1 MPNTV
6 RTLADS
12 FAKLA
17 RRAAEIVWYT
27 GFPISFFN
35 LLREVLHHWRAGTFS
50 GQDALVTLAL
60 VIMVWGAFRFVGIPL
75 GGSLLALAYIA
86 YSLEGR

>member
-6 RTLADS
+6 HTLADS

-50 GQDALVTLAL
+50 GEDALVTLAL
-60 VIMVWGAFRFVGIPL
+60 VIMVWSVFRFVGIPL